1 MSNRRPCSTITTGKP
16 GRPKSIRRKAAGLI
30 GSAGLA
36 ALESADLHIVPGSI
50 LRELAIITGEA
61 APLSIPNDTDQQRRA
76 PGNQP

>member
-1 MSNRRPCSTITTGKP
+1 MSNSRQCSTITTGKP

-61 APLSIPNDTDQQRRA
+61 APLSIPSSSPTSTAQ
-76 PGNQP
+76 